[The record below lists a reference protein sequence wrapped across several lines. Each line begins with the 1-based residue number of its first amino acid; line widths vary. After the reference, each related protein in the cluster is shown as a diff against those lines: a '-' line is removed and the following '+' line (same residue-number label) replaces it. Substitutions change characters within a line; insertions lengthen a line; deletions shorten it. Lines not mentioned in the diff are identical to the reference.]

1 MARVGKT
8 LKFKI
13 GTIKKKEFEL
23 ISFVR
28 KPLIGKLFLKEK
40 IQNEMDSLFPPL
52 LNKLMIVYHLS
63 FLLCHLVLTA
73 FVSPYMLAPIFVK

>member
-28 KPLIGKLFLKEK
+28 KPLIGKPFLKEK

-52 LNKLMIVYHLS
+52 DMY
-63 FLLCHLVLTA
+63 
-73 FVSPYMLAPIFVK
+73 